1 MCSAVVR
8 KREVRRC
15 RHTPSPPSSSGH
27 IPWGPPA
34 VERQLVPVL
43 TSCRSATQVSASL
56 LHKIESAST
65 EQKWENSH
73 KPRSSTAGARFNL
86 PGEEGARAAGEES
99 STLPGSLPLLPPPPP
114 AEEVGRWRQ
123 MGCSPLGSP
132 SGSIAPGLQCGSS

>member
-15 RHTPSPPSSSGH
+15 RDTPSPPLSSGH
-27 IPWGPPA
+27 IPGGPPA

-43 TSCRSATQVSASL
+43 TSCRSATQ
-56 LHKIESAST
+56 
-65 EQKWENSH
+65 
-73 KPRSSTAGARFNL
+73 
-86 PGEEGARAAGEES
+86 EGARAEGEES

-114 AEEVGRWRQ
+114 AEEVGRCRQ

-132 SGSIAPGLQCGSS
+132 SGSIAQALQCGSS